1 MSRNQVFIIVGVGLF
16 ALCAAGAL
24 VAGIFFLVLRSA
36 EQTEPVAQPIAQVVS
51 IAPHPR
57 PEANGNSM
65 GDPNAPIKIEVFS
78 DFQCPYCQ
86 SFHEET
92 EPLLVEQYIST
103 GKVHFTYRSMG
114 NFVSENIDAENTESQ
129 DAAMAAYCAMD
140 QDQFWAVHDM
150 LFANVLGENARSFT
164 DERNKAIANATGLDM
179 DQFNKCYDS
188 QKYAATVEKD
198 REDAQTANVMGVP
211 SFLLT
216 YTVNAETKTS
226 LIEGAQPFSQFQEEL
241 EAVLSEIGT

>member
-1 MSRNQVFIIVGVGLF
+1 MSRNQVFIIVGVSLF
-16 ALCAAGAL
+16 ALCASSAL
-24 VAGIFFLVLRSA
+24 VAGIFFLALRSA
-36 EQTEPVAQPIAQVVS
+36 EQAEPVAPPLARVVS

-65 GDPNAPIKIEVFS
+65 GDPEAPIKIEVFS

-114 NFVSENIDAENTESQ
+114 NFVSENIDAENTESR

-140 QDQFWAVHDM
+140 QDQFWALHDM
-150 LFANVLGENARSFT
+150 LFANLLGENAGSFT
-164 DERNKAIANATGLDM
+164 ERRNKVIAEATGLDM
-179 DQFNKCYDS
+179 DQFNECYDS
-188 QKYAATVEKD
+188 QKYAGSVEKD
-198 REDAQTANVMGVP
+198 REDAQAANIIGVP
-211 SFLLT
+211 SFQLT
-216 YTVNAETKTS
+216 YAVNGETRTR
-226 LIEGAQPFSQFQEEL
+226 LIEGAAPFSIFQDEL
-241 EAVLSEIGT
+241 EAVLREIGP